1 MKFNLHK
8 LTRCFLDPPLRWSLP
23 LCSDSAKALC
33 VSPLP
38 FWEPTDKKD
47 SFSNLIINYCS
58 MVRTLKA
65 ILQKGRSH
73 IPHTDGPEH
82 KRMSQVIIATLATSF
97 VSRNR
102 FEMAPMH
109 SFIANLKSE
118 INSGW
123 FLLWKESSWQ
133 SVIALLLIKAVLWRL
148 PNSYSTLR
156 TIISLHFNEGPRAA
170 HSCL

>member
-1 MKFNLHK
+1 MKLNLHQ
-8 LTRCFLDPPLRWSLP
+8 LTRIILDPPFRWSLP
-23 LCSDSAKALC
+23 LRSDSSKALC

-38 FWEPTDKKD
+38 IWEPTDKKD

-58 MVRTLKA
+58 MARTLKA

-82 KRMSQVIIATLATSF
+82 KRMSQVIIATLATSC

-109 SFIANLKSE
+109 SYTSKLKSDLFYRE
-118 INSGW
+118 Q
-123 FLLWKESSWQ
+123 ESSWQ

-148 PNSYSTLR
+148 PNSYSTSR
-156 TIISLHFNEGPRAA
+156 TMISLHFNEGPRAA